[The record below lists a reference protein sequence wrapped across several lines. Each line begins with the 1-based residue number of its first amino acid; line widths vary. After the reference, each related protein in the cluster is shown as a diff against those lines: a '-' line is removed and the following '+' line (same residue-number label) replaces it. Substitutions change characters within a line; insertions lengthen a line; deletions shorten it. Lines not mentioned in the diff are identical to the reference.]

1 MGMKSQM
8 SRFLIACFMAV
19 ALFMVALVWLTMTQA
34 LLVGSITLLVVLWTN
49 EALPMG
55 AVSLLPIIIF
65 PGLGIID
72 TKATAAGYAN
82 PIVFLFL
89 GGFMLAIAVEKSGL
103 HRWIAHHLL
112 GLFPRSAKGVI
123 FALAL
128 TSASLSSVL
137 SNTTTTLLLISMGLF
152 LSDIPKIQ
160 VRYLLAIAY
169 GASIGGIIT
178 PIGTAPNLIFL
189 GFAGEHSLPSIPFVE
204 WVMLVAPMALLM
216 LMSMSWIL
224 GFGLGSE
231 PSQASESHPP
241 LTVPQRKVLTLL
253 VVLMGVL
260 FVNAPMKPYWN
271 GLGLAE
277 EGVMLAF
284 GLLLFAPKM
293 NLLDWDEDRAKIPFR
308 IMFLFGAGFAIAR
321 AFSDT
326 GLADLS
332 AQSLGALG
340 SLSPWLILLAVATL
354 ITFAT
359 EITSNTALISV
370 MLPVIYSFTIQNH
383 LDPTLFMLVATIASS
398 YAFML
403 PIATPPNAI
412 IMSSGI
418 MKVKDMAFYGFIL
431 NIVGIALIVVFANF
445 YWRHV
450 I

>member
-189 GFAGEHSLPSIPFVE
+189 GFAGEHSLPSIPD
-204 WVMLVAPMALLM
+204 
-216 LMSMSWIL
+216 
-224 GFGLGSE
+224 
-231 PSQASESHPP
+231 
-241 LTVPQRKVLTLL
+241 RKS
-253 VVLMGVL
+253 VV
-260 FVNAPMKPYWN
+260 
-271 GLGLAE
+271 
-277 EGVMLAF
+277 
-284 GLLLFAPKM
+284 
-293 NLLDWDEDRAKIPFR
+293 
-308 IMFLFGAGFAIAR
+308 
-321 AFSDT
+321 
-326 GLADLS
+326 
-332 AQSLGALG
+332 
-340 SLSPWLILLAVATL
+340 
-354 ITFAT
+354 
-359 EITSNTALISV
+359 
-370 MLPVIYSFTIQNH
+370 
-383 LDPTLFMLVATIASS
+383 
-398 YAFML
+398 
-403 PIATPPNAI
+403 
-412 IMSSGI
+412 
-418 MKVKDMAFYGFIL
+418 
-431 NIVGIALIVVFANF
+431 
-445 YWRHV
+445 
-450 I
+450 